1 MSQSTEFIDIKR
13 RNAKERP
20 PVERVNDWSEYQQ
33 PFTEKKL
40 KQQASRCMD
49 CGTPFCQMGTILSTG
64 TSGCPLYNLIP
75 EWNMLVHQG
84 KWYEGLST
92 LSQNQ

>member
-20 PVERVNDWSEYQQ
+20 PVERVNDWGEYQQ

-64 TSGCPLYNLIP
+64 TSGCPYIILFLNGICSFIKENGMRP
-75 EWNMLVHQG
+75 FNA
-84 KWYEGLST
+84 
-92 LSQNQ
+92 